1 MWVLYVGCVPV
12 TDRPFL
18 AFVKQGI
25 NIIPSPG
32 YTSLTGHV
40 PGQGD
45 VAGGALW
52 AVALYYCSP
61 VQLLLLFL
69 GRFETERPS
78 DGILRLLGLAA
89 GLRRACMCISREGV

>member
-1 MWVLYVGCVPV
+1 M
-12 TDRPFL
+12 
-18 AFVKQGI
+18 
-25 NIIPSPG
+25 
-32 YTSLTGHV
+32 SLTGHV

-89 GLRRACMCISREGV
+89 GLRRACMC